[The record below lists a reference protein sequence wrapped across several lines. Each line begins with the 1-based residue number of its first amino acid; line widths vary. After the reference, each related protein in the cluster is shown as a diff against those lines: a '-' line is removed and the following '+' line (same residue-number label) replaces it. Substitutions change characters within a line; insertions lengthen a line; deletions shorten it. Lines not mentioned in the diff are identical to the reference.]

1 MKEKYL
7 VVTIKEDNFDEAW
20 NNIKHVAGV
29 KDSFRFSL
37 FRGIDGSLHGYVQP
51 CSSHFNQPLL

>member
-29 KDSFRFSL
+29 KDTLRLSNY
-37 FRGIDGSLHGYVQP
+37 GYDKLQNPFV
-51 CSSHFNQPLL
+51 